1 MKNNELDRIL
11 YSQSAEDF
19 ANWSE
24 NHLVHYHGFLP
35 PVIEEGKG
43 ATLRDVTGKEYID
56 FASIVVS
63 VNVGHGDK
71 RVTDA
76 MKEQLDLMT
85 STTGTFLNVPEVKL
99 AKLIAEITPEK
110 LTRSFFLT
118 SGSEAVE
125 LAMKTARRYT
135 GRLKIFSRWGGY
147 HGNTPGAL
155 SASGAA
161 LYKRIYDP
169 VVPGFLKIPPPY
181 CYRCD
186 FGLEYPGCGIVCARV
201 LESAIVYEHPD
212 TVAAVIAEP
221 IIGGGGAVVPPD
233 EYIPELRKIC
243 DEHGVLLILDEVI
256 TGFGRTGKMFCC
268 EHYGV
273 TPDIMSVAKGIGSS
287 YVPLSAV
294 ITRDEIAEGMA
305 DHSKG
310 VHFSTYGNHPLSCA
324 AALANIKVIIEDRLV
339 ENAVRM
345 GEYCLKVLKDLVEE
359 SPVLGE
365 ARGKGL
371 LLGVEIVKDKETK
384 TPDLDLGMSI
394 RQKALEKGLYFSL
407 SRIRMKDAVIMVF
420 GPPLNITKEQVD
432 RALEIFDSAV
442 KEAQAEQ

>member
-1 MKNNELDRIL
+1 MKNDELDRIL
-11 YSQSAEDF
+11 YSRSDQDLAD
-19 ANWSE
+19 WSQR
-24 NHLVHYHGFLP
+24 HLVQYHSFLP
-35 PVIEEGKG
+35 PVIEEAKG
-43 ATLRDVTGKEYID
+43 ATLRDVTGKEYLD

-76 MKEQLDLMT
+76 MKQQLDLMT
-85 STTGTFLNVPEVKL
+85 STTGTFLNVPEIRL
-99 AKLIAEITPEK
+99 AKLMAEITPEK

-125 LAMKTARRYT
+125 LAMKTARRHT

-169 VVPGFLKIPPPY
+169 AVPGFLKIPPPY

-186 FGLEYPGCGIVCARV
+186 FGLEYPDCGIMCARV
-201 LESAIVYEHPD
+201 LDSAIVYEHPD

-221 IIGGGGAVVPPD
+221 IIGGGGAVVPPE
-233 EYIPELRKIC
+233 EYVPELRKIC
-243 DEHGVLLILDEVI
+243 DEYGVLLILDEVI
-256 TGFGRTGKMFCC
+256 TGFGRTGRMFCC

-294 ITRDEIAEGMA
+294 ITTDEIAEGMA
-305 DHSKG
+305 DHTKG

-324 AALANIKVIIEDRLV
+324 AALANIKVILEDKLV
-339 ENAVRM
+339 ENAARM
-345 GEYCLKVLKDLVEE
+345 GEYCLKALKDLVQE
-359 SPVLGE
+359 SAVLGE

-371 LLGVEIVKDKETK
+371 LLGVEIVKDKKTK
-384 TPDLDLGMSI
+384 TPDLELGVSI
-394 RQKALEKGLYFSL
+394 TKKALERGLYFSL
-407 SRIRMKDAVIMVF
+407 SRMRMKNGVIAVF
-420 GPPLNITKEQVD
+420 GPPLNITHEEVD
-432 RALEIFDSAV
+432 RAIEIFDSVV
-442 KEAQAEQ
+442 KEVQRDQ